1 MSVTSK
7 PLWTEGM
14 FVKPQHFQQHDRW
27 LEHLVEAR
35 TAGLVPHAWGIRA
48 LAIDEQL
55 LKLGQFA
62 LTRCEAV
69 LPDGSVI
76 DIPGQAPPPEPRRVP
91 STHNQPLVFLAVPA
105 RAGDAAAIVEPGAA
119 LRRFRALQQG
129 LRDTS
134 APDREPVEIRLGHL
148 NAGLVFEGEPTDGLI
163 LLPLAR
169 VAEVTATGEV
179 KLSPTYIPPC
189 LNFAA
194 SPRLVEVLGEV
205 RGLVHARAEALAE
218 RTDPTRMAADSAG
231 LIDLLLLRV
240 MNAADAVLQ
249 HLSHL
254 PQAHPEELFRELVRL
269 TGELATFNTHHRRT
283 PQLPAYIHE
292 DLETSIEPVLDL
304 LRQALNLVIERNVV
318 PLPLQ
323 DRGYGIST
331 ATINDRTLFSGARFV
346 LVASASI
353 PYEVLRSQFP
363 ATTKIGSVEQIRD
376 LVNLQLPGIA
386 LRTLPVAPREL
397 PYLQGAVY
405 FELDQSHDLWR
416 TLTRSAAFAFHVSG
430 GYPDLHLEFWAIRT
444 GQS

>member
-27 LEHLVEAR
+27 LEHFVEAR
-35 TAGLVPHAWGIRA
+35 VGGLSPYGWGLRA
-48 LAIDEQL
+48 VAFDEQL

-62 LTRCEAV
+62 LTRCQAV

-76 DIPGQAPPPEPRRVP
+76 DIPGQMPPPVPRRVP
-91 STHNQPLVFLAVPA
+91 QDLAQTRIFLALPA
-105 RAGDAAAIVEPGAA
+105 RAGDAPAIVEPGAA
-119 LRRFRALQQG
+119 IRRFRDLHQA

-134 APDREPVEIRLGHL
+134 APDREPAEIRLGQL
-148 NAGLVFEGEPTDGLI
+148 NVGLLFEGEPADGLI

-169 VAEVTATGEV
+169 ISEVTAAGEV

-189 LNFAA
+189 LDYEAA
-194 SPRLVEVLGEV
+194 ARLIEVLGEV

-218 RTDPTRMAADSAG
+218 RTDPSRMAADSAG
-231 LIDLLLLRV
+231 LLDLLLLRV
-240 MNAADAVLQ
+240 MNSAEAVLQ
-249 HLSHL
+249 HFARL
-254 PQAHPEELFRELVRL
+254 PGTHPEVLFREFVRL
-269 TGELATFNTHHRRT
+269 TGDLATFDSQHRRT
-283 PQLPAYIHE
+283 PPLPAYVHD
-292 DLETSIEPVLDL
+292 DLEASLEPVLRV

-331 ATINDRTLFSGARFV
+331 ATISDRTLFAGGRFV
-346 LVASASI
+346 LVASAGI
-353 PYEVLRSQFP
+353 PHEVLRTQFP
-363 ATTKIGSVEQIRD
+363 ATTKVGSVEQIRD
-376 LVNLQLPGIA
+376 LVNLQLPGIP
-386 LRTLPVAPREL
+386 LRSLPVAPREL

-405 FELDQSHDLWR
+405 FELDQSHELWR

-430 GYPDLHLEFWAIRT
+430 GYPDLHLEFWAIRA

>member
-35 TAGLVPHAWGIRA
+35 VAGLTPHAWGLRS

-55 LKLGQFA
+55 LKLGQVA

-76 DIPGQAPPPEPRRVP
+76 DIPGQMPAPAPRRIP
-91 STHNQPLVFLAVPA
+91 PTQKHALVYLAIPA
-105 RAGDAAAIVEPGAA
+105 RARDAAEITEPGAA
-119 LRRFRALQQG
+119 MRRFNALQQP

-134 APDREPVEIRLGHL
+134 APDREPTEIKLGQL
-148 NAGLVFEGEPTDGLI
+148 NASLVLEGEPVDGFV
-163 LLPLAR
+163 LLPVAR
-169 VAEVTATGEV
+169 VAEVTAAGEV

-189 LNFAA
+189 LDHLA
-194 SPRLVEVLGEV
+194 SARLTEVMGEV
-205 RGLVHARAEALAE
+205 HSLIHARAEALAE

-231 LIDLLLLRV
+231 LIDMLLLRV
-240 MNAADAVLQ
+240 MNSADAVMN
-249 HLSHL
+249 HLARL
-254 PQAHPEELFRELVRL
+254 PGAHPEVLYREFVRL
-269 TGELATFNTHHRRT
+269 AGDLATFNTQSRRA
-283 PQLPAYIHE
+283 PHLPPYAHD
-292 DLETSIEPVLDL
+292 DLEGSLEPVLL
-304 LRQALNLVIERNVV
+304 VLRQALNLVIERNVV

-331 ATINDRTLFSGARFV
+331 ATINDRTLFSGGRFV
-346 LVASASI
+346 LVVSAGI
-353 PYEVLRSQFP
+353 PHETLRTQFP

-376 LVNLQLPGIA
+376 LVNLQLPGIP
-386 LRTLPVAPREL
+386 LRSLPVAPREL

-405 FELDQSHDLWR
+405 FELDQSHELWR

-430 GYPDLHLEFWAIRT
+430 GYPELHMEFWAIRAA
-444 GQS
+444 QP